1 MNTQKRCAACGQ
13 LFALQHPA
21 AKYCG
26 PSCRSPRRQST
37 ELETRIWN
45 GRPIQRRPD
54 GYINATAMAKAAGRH
69 LPHYWVN
76 SRAAEY
82 LQALEGSVGIPTDL
96 LAQSIVTGPNE
107 LRGTWVHPRLAVDI
121 ARWASPAFAVWIDGW
136 VLEHLQSPAPVA
148 RQRPSLPSVPAV
160 GRYAPHLQRRLDRM
174 DHLYQWARRLVV
186 MQHPDESER
195 RFNYGGRVVLQ
206 DVLLGLMLEMHGDEL
221 YSSGRVRK
229 LHP

>member
-26 PSCRSPRRQST
+26 PSCRSPRRPGHD
-37 ELETRIWN
+37 LETRIWN

-82 LQALEGSVGIPTDL
+82 LQALERSVGIPTDL

-136 VLEHLQSPAPVA
+136 VLEHLQGPAPVA
-148 RQRPSLPSVPAV
+148 RQRPSLPPVPAMP
-160 GRYAPHLQRRLDRM
+160 RYAPHLQRRLDRM

-186 MQHPDESER
+186 MQHPGESER